1 MELQPFGTFQAPL
14 NPVEFVGSTPR
25 GRRLV
30 GPIDGARLEGPHV
43 RASQRGKSAADWLL
57 SGPDGTTMIDV
68 RISLRSDD
76 GAFLQVTYT
85 GRADWAT
92 GVGGGPVYSAFRF
105 DTEDERYRWL
115 QSRLVIGKGQVRRDH
130 GAYELFLLA

>member
-1 MELQPFGTFQAPL
+1 MDLEPFGTFRAPL

-30 GPIDGARLEGPHV
+30 GPIDGARLEGPLLA
-43 RASQRGKSAADWLL
+43 ASQRGKSGADWLRT
-57 SGPDGTTMIDV
+57 GPDGTTLIDV

-76 GAFLQVTYT
+76 GAFLQVSYT

-105 DTEDERYRWL
+105 DTEDDRYRWL
-115 QSRLVIGKGQVRRDH
+115 NSRLVIGKGEVQLDH
-130 GAYELFLLA
+130 GAYDLFLLA